1 MIPDWHYK
9 ALDSLWLLARAET
22 PTDPMIFA
30 CEADE
35 ISSYSKALD
44 SMVREG
50 LIRAFIEEDDY
61 GNQYELFGLTRRG
74 LAEAERRNLGT
85 KVMEDHSAQA
95 EAAEVERTRDQY
107 ANNPLW
113 GLL

>member
-9 ALDSLWLLARAET
+9 ALDSLWLLAVAEM

-30 CEADE
+30 CEAHE
-35 ISSYSKALD
+35 ISDYGRAID
-44 SMVREG
+44 SMVSEG
-50 LIRAFIEEDDY
+50 LFRAFIETDDHH
-61 GNQYELFGLTRRG
+61 NQYELFGLTRRG

-85 KVMEDHSAQA
+85 KVMKDRSAQA

-107 ANNPLW
+107 ADNPMW